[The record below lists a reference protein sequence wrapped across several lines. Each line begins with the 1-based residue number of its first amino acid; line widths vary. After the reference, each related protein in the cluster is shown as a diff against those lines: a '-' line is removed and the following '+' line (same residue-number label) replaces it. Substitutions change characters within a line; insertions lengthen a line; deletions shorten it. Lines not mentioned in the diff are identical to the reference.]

1 MPSCRPADLPTDLP
15 TCRPADVPTWR
26 PTDLPTCQ
34 PADLPTCRPADV
46 PTCHLKARPGSGQNV
61 TRIKIAIGFSNHRGR
76 RREGVP
82 RMPSRRFLDA
92 SDALW
97 WRWCRDAPVATRA
110 QARNSCQS
118 RVVQEAATSN
128 TRERRLYVTLQW
140 SPHYPEQTSN
150 AVRTARGNFPEKL
163 GTGNGGAPNFRVPTS
178 LKHSAP
184 PAPLETFAQTGI
196 PRAGRNSLRDNWPA
210 KFGAIRI
217 PVPRFS
223 EIEAPTVAPSAQ
235 SRGSRNARRRPR
247 RRRPHHPPWTRP
259 RTRRHGL
266 RF

>member
-1 MPSCRPADLPTDLP
+1 MLSEDLADVPTCRPTDLPTCQPADLPTCRPADLPTWRPGDLPTRRPADLPSCRPADLPTDLP

-118 RVVQEAATSN
+118 RVVQEPATS
-128 TRERRLYVTLQW
+128 T
-140 SPHYPEQTSN
+140 PENDAS
-150 AVRTARGNFPEKL
+150 
-163 GTGNGGAPNFRVPTS
+163 
-178 LKHSAP
+178 
-184 PAPLETFAQTGI
+184 I
-196 PRAGRNSLRDNWPA
+196 
-210 KFGAIRI
+210 
-217 PVPRFS
+217 
-223 EIEAPTVAPSAQ
+223 
-235 SRGSRNARRRPR
+235 
-247 RRRPHHPPWTRP
+247 
-259 RTRRHGL
+259 
-266 RF
+266 